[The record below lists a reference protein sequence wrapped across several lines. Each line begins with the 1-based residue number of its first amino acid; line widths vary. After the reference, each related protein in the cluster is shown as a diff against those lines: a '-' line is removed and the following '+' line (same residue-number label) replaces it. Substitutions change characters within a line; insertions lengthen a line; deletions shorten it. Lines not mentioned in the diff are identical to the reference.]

1 MPFLVEIGMSSER
14 RTVLVQFV
22 VMGGDSWLHLT
33 QAKFISYVFSS
44 GFYGLITPGEGAA
57 ASQLIT
63 SLP

>member
-33 QAKFISYVFSS
+33 QAKFTSYIYLLSS
-44 GFYGLITPGEGAA
+44 VLWVDNAR
-57 ASQLIT
+57 
-63 SLP
+63 